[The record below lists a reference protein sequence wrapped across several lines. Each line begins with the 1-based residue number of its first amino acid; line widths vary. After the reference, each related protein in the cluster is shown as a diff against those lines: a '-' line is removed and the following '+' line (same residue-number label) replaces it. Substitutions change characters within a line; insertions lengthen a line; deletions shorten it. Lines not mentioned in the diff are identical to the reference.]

1 MSLTVVITTVRLK
14 HMVVQRG
21 LSTQYHYN
29 SCTNMEGLKKPANS
43 EPPSRVFFKS
53 YEGKG
58 TVLDFRHIGSHARM
72 YDRSKTFR
80 KLQTVIKPPLPVK

>member
-14 HMVVQRG
+14 QMVVQRG

-29 SCTNMEGLKKPANS
+29 SCTTMEGLKKPAKS
-43 EPPSRVFFKS
+43 EPPRRVVFKS

-58 TVLDFRHIGSHARM
+58 TVQDFRHIGSHARM